1 MLERKWLRFL
11 LVHGEAFKFDARV
24 GPTVE
29 LVKHFVAYAF
39 CTRDTVSAIGREGL
53 GDSFELQIRYMFAKF
68 VFVALTYNGW
78 TGLDAHELH
87 VKAEPF
93 RLAVKEQ
100 WQRLKRSDPDLM
112 STLKP
117 YVKTKWCNTAYFQAQ
132 VCALGGR

>member
-1 MLERKWLRFL
+1 M
-11 LVHGEAFKFDARV
+11 
-24 GPTVE
+24 
-29 LVKHFVAYAF
+29 
-39 CTRDTVSAIGREGL
+39 GR
-53 GDSFELQIRYMFAKF
+53 
-68 VFVALTYNGW
+68 T
-78 TGLDAHELH
+78 

-93 RLAVKEQ
+93 KFAVKEQ